1 MQELAFREA
10 AGGLQARR
18 LRHHRARDITEGA
31 LYFLS
36 YHNGNL

>member
-18 LRHHRARDITEGA
+18 LRHHGARDITEGA